1 VRCSVLK
8 REARGALAALAL
20 VLVAFA
26 LSGGMI
32 LGRETSDL
40 LFYVCAFAQSALA
53 VLGARLAARH
63 GASAFAVLVLGAAL
77 LRLAFV
83 VQTPTLSGDVYR
95 YIWDG
100 RVIGAGFN
108 PYLHVPADPA
118 LEALRDPDQYG
129 LIDKRDYAVTIY
141 PPVAE
146 GIFALVTQIST
157 RVAGMKLAMVLF
169 EAAAVFAIARLLRS
183 LGRPAGELI
192 TYLLHPAPIWEIAG
206 NGHVDAAML
215 AFLYGAFAIGGA
227 SRPLVAAIPMTLGA
241 LVKPTGALG
250 LPALWRPFQ
259 VGLPL
264 FVLAMA
270 ALFYL
275 PFARAGTGVIGFL
288 PRYLEEQGLTS
299 GEGVFWLSLL
309 GKAGLLTPG
318 MEPAFA
324 ALGGLGLLA
333 LALWMRRGATANLA
347 SGLEATA
354 VLLVA
359 FLLAVTPTF
368 PWYFLAALPM
378 TPLLGLWS
386 PYALATGGFLLYGF
400 QADAPPFFG
409 RWALLMGLAAAAAIY
424 DLTHAVKEGEA

>member
-1 VRCSVLK
+1 MRCSVLK
-8 REARGALAALAL
+8 PEARGVLSAAAL

-26 LSGGMI
+26 FSGGMI
-32 LGRETSDL
+32 LGQATSDL
-40 LFYVCAFAQSALA
+40 LFYACAFAESALA

-63 GASAFAVLVLGAAL
+63 GASAFAILVLGAAL

-118 LEALRDPDQYG
+118 LRALRDPEQYG

-146 GIFALVTQIST
+146 AIFALVTRIST
-157 RVAGMKLAMVLF
+157 RVFVMKLAMVAF
-169 EAAAVFAIARLLRS
+169 EAAAVFAIFRLLRR
-183 LGRPAGELI
+183 LGRPPTGLI
-192 TYLLHPAPIWEIAG
+192 AYLLHPAPIWEIAG

-227 SRPLVAAIPMTLGA
+227 SRPFVAAIPMTLGA

-259 VGLPL
+259 IGLPL

-270 ALFYL
+270 ALCYL
-275 PFARAGTGVIGFL
+275 PFAGAGTGVIGFL

-299 GEGVFWLSLL
+299 GEGVFWLALL
-309 GKAGLLTPG
+309 GKAGLLTAW
-318 MEPAFA
+318 MAPAFA
-324 ALGGLGLLA
+324 ALVGLGLLA
-333 LALWMRRGATANLA
+333 LALRTRRSGTADL
-347 SGLEATA
+347 SRGLEGTA
-354 VLLVA
+354 LLLVA

-378 TPLLGLWS
+378 MPLLGLWS
-386 PYALATGGFLLYGF
+386 PYALASSGFLLYGF
-400 QADAPPFFG
+400 QANGPPFFG
-409 RWALLMGLAAAAAIY
+409 RWALLMGLAAVAAIR
-424 DLTHAVKEGEA
+424 DLTRAVREGDA